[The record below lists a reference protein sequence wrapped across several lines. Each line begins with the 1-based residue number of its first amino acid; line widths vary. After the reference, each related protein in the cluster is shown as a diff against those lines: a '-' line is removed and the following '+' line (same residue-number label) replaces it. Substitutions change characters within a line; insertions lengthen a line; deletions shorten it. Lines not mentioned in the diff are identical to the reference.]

1 MKRIIGIGNAL
12 VDVLI
17 KLENDNFLVEH
28 SLPKGSMQLV
38 DKEVANKLLLAS
50 HSIKPQLTSG
60 GSASNTIHGLAK
72 LGLQTS
78 YIGKIGSDSYGKIF
92 SDDLK
97 QNKISPVLLN
107 SKNESG
113 CALTFITPD
122 SERTFATFL
131 GAAVELCADDLTP
144 ELFEGYDLLHLE
156 GYLIF
161 NNALVE
167 KAVALAKSKGLHISI
182 DLASFNVVEA
192 NREFLLK
199 IIKDSVDIVFANEEE
214 AKALTG
220 EEPEKALLTIAE
232 LCDIAVVKIGSKGS
246 MVKRGNDMVRV
257 EAIKAKAI
265 DTTGAGDLYASGFL
279 YGLSQGWNLGK
290 CARLG
295 SLTAGKVV
303 ETLGAKISTQVWDEI
318 NKTIHAL

>member
-38 DKEVANKLLLAS
+38 DKDMASKLLSAS
-50 HSIKPQLTSG
+50 KSIKPQLTSG

-78 YIGKIGSDSYGKIF
+78 YIGKIGKDSYGKIF
-92 SDDLK
+92 ADDL
-97 QNKISPVLLN
+97 QLNKISPILLQ

-131 GAAVELCADDLTP
+131 GAAVELCADDLTAD
-144 ELFEGYDLLHLE
+144 LFDGFDLLHLE
-156 GYLIF
+156 GYLVF

-167 KAVALAKSKGLHISI
+167 KAVLLAKSKGLRISL
-182 DLASFNVVEA
+182 DLASFNVVDV
-192 NREFLLK
+192 NRDFL
-199 IIKDSVDIVFANEEE
+199 IKTIKESVDIVFANEEE
-214 AKALTG
+214 AKSLTG
-220 EEPEKALLTIAE
+220 EEPEKALLAIAE
-232 LCDIAVVKIGSKGS
+232 LCDIAVVKVGSKGS

-257 EAIKAKAI
+257 DAIKAKAI
-265 DTTGAGDLYASGFL
+265 DTTGAGDLYASGFI
-279 YGLSQGWNLGK
+279 YGLSQGWNLDK
-290 CARLG
+290 CAKLG

-303 ETLGAKISTQVWDEI
+303 ETLGAKITPAGWDEI